1 MNGHYKP
8 VTHLNPN
15 THNGQKIISSLNAE
29 QLQIYQNL
37 RFITRA
43 KIYLKT
49 KTKTKTKIKQQE
61 KGQKKD
67 NKKIATFRAQIT
79 RDRTSAHGRWKCIL
93 KHKNKLE

>member
-1 MNGHYKP
+1 MNAHYKP

-15 THNGQKIISSLNAE
+15 NHNGQKIISSLNAE

-49 KTKTKTKIKQQE
+49 KTKTKFKQQE

-67 NKKIATFRAQIT
+67 KKKIATFRAQIT
-79 RDRTSAHGRWKCIL
+79 RGRTSAHGRWKCIL